1 MKYKPFYSI
10 VLLAS
15 LQIFSCSKS
24 NPIPSELNITL
35 EDVSLE
41 ASIHTMAQS
50 DLINSD
56 NPATYISD
64 LIDQFGNESNSKPS
78 PVLFRWSEENNL
90 NQKSDKYILSISENS
105 DLSNPLTFSI
115 SGTNTDVYNLKINT
129 MYYYQLTSIHSGKKF
144 YSDIKQFTIND
155 KAPRN
160 IYVDGVE
167 NVRDLGGWNIGEGRT
182 LKQGMIYRTAQ
193 FNYGVDSN
201 TYVSK
206 PSKQGKS
213 TLLNELKI
221 KSEIDLRRT
230 QDFAGNDEVCGIT
243 SSPLGKS
250 VNYISTPMYYS
261 NRNIFTTPENASSI
275 RAFFDALADV
285 NNYPVAFHCM
295 RGTDRTG
302 ALAYAI
308 GALVGMSEED
318 LMLDYLFSDLAKIGT
333 PVTASTILADNF
345 YVQGI
350 RNSEGT
356 TLSEKTKNYLNTTCG
371 VLSTTLDTIIDIL
384 PD

>member
-129 MYYYQLTSIHSGKKF
+129 MYYYQLTSIH
-144 YSDIKQFTIND
+144 
-155 KAPRN
+155 
-160 IYVDGVE
+160 
-167 NVRDLGGWNIGEGRT
+167 
-182 LKQGMIYRTAQ
+182 
-193 FNYGVDSN
+193 
-201 TYVSK
+201 
-206 PSKQGKS
+206 
-213 TLLNELKI
+213 
-221 KSEIDLRRT
+221 
-230 QDFAGNDEVCGIT
+230 
-243 SSPLGKS
+243 
-250 VNYISTPMYYS
+250 
-261 NRNIFTTPENASSI
+261 
-275 RAFFDALADV
+275 
-285 NNYPVAFHCM
+285 
-295 RGTDRTG
+295 
-302 ALAYAI
+302 
-308 GALVGMSEED
+308 
-318 LMLDYLFSDLAKIGT
+318 
-333 PVTASTILADNF
+333 
-345 YVQGI
+345 
-350 RNSEGT
+350 
-356 TLSEKTKNYLNTTCG
+356 
-371 VLSTTLDTIIDIL
+371 
-384 PD
+384 